1 MALSNIDPK
10 HLNDLILNINKLDLD
25 NDKII
30 KTIQRNS
37 NNYSK
42 LSVLLRQAAF
52 IKQEIDEI
60 IYESVRNDELNNI
73 SCRFKKIPGNYYF
86 LYRKKEN
93 EELFFSLLNPEEWDF
108 NKNNYFIDKYLYN
121 YDYSLVK
128 I

>member
-60 IYESVRNDELNNI
+60 IYESVENDKLNNI
-73 SCRFKKIPGNYYF
+73 SCRFKKIPGNHYF
-86 LYRKKEN
+86 LYRKREN
-93 EELFFSLLNPEEWDF
+93 GELFFSLLDPEEWDY
-108 NKNNYFIDKYLYN
+108 NKNNFYVDKYLYN

-128 I
+128 M